1 MKCPD
6 SLPLRAGGVQGELP
20 DGGENKQRSGKSV
33 VDCWVWYYGTN
44 HTTAA
49 RSSPQLQLGPT
60 LICSPQKVPTQS
72 GFSHYGNSHLT
83 TMSPNHGD
91 TDEGEEDDYMSMV
104 IEEPKF
110 KETFTQRKRRE
121 QREVSTE
128 RE

>member
-1 MKCPD
+1 MEEKT
-6 SLPLRAGGVQGELP
+6 SKEAGREVSSVMPGVVL
-20 DGGENKQRSGKSV
+20 
-33 VDCWVWYYGTN
+33 
-44 HTTAA
+44 TTPQLA

-72 GFSHYGNSHLT
+72 GFSHYGNLHLT

-128 RE
+128 